1 MPAWN
6 EYKAAAKERGSLAFE
21 LFVVES
27 TPAKTPAELKAN
39 LPDHLA
45 YQAKLEAE
53 GRLFLAG
60 PMSDPTGEQM
70 LGTGLIIYRSSS
82 MEDARALAEN
92 DPMHST
98 GTRTF
103 TLRKWMV
110 NEGSLSFSLSLSKQ
124 HIGVS

>member
-1 MPAWN
+1 MPAWD

-21 LFVVES
+21 LYVVES
-27 TPAKTPAELKAN
+27 TPAKSPDDLKAN
-39 LPDHLA
+39 LPNHLA
-45 YQAKLEAE
+45 YQAKLEAD

-70 LGTGLIIYRSSS
+70 LGTGLIIYRASS
-82 MEDARALAEN
+82 MEDARKIAEG

-103 TLRKWMV
+103 VLRKWMI
-110 NEGSLSFSLSLSKQ
+110 NEGSLSLSLSLSHQK
-124 HIGVS
+124 IAVS